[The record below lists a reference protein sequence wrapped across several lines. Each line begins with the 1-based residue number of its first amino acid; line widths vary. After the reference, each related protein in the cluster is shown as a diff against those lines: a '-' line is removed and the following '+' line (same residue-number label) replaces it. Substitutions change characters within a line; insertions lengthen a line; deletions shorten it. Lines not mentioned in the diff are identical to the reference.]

1 MNAVDKNLDSWAA
14 RCFQGSFK
22 EYFEVE
28 TGYVLR
34 KLLFILFP
42 FLQFNKA
49 EQSVQYQQDD
59 FSNHN
64 ESSEIKQLSVLDT
77 DLYIPMMAFTSYILL
92 SCLYLGMH
100 LQ

>member
-1 MNAVDKNLDSWAA
+1 MGSIDKNLDSWAA

-22 EYFEVE
+22 GYFEVE
-28 TGYVLR
+28 TGYVLK

-42 FLQFNKA
+42 FFQFKKD
-49 EQSVQYQQDD
+49 EQNVQYQQDD
-59 FSNHN
+59 FHDHN
-64 ESSEIKQLSVLDT
+64 EASEIKQLSVLDT

>member
-1 MNAVDKNLDSWAA
+1 VSSIDKNLDSWAA
-14 RCFQGSFK
+14 KCFQGSFK

-28 TGYVLR
+28 TSYVLK

-42 FLQFNKA
+42 FFQFKKD
-49 EQSVQYQQDD
+49 EQPVQYQQDD
-59 FSNHN
+59 FHDNTETSD
-64 ESSEIKQLSVLDT
+64 IKNMTVLDT

>member
-1 MNAVDKNLDSWAA
+1 MTSIDKNLDSWAA

-28 TGYVLR
+28 TGYVLQ

-42 FLQFNKA
+42 FLQFKKD
-49 EQSVQYQQDD
+49 EQEVQYQQDD
-59 FSNHN
+59 FNQ
-64 ESSEIKQLSVLDT
+64 EDDGPEAKTKSVLDT